1 MRVAVIGHRLLADLG
16 PLAAGV
22 REALDL
28 IRGDAARAVTV
39 VSMLAEGADRL
50 VAEEALRTPG
60 GALEVILPRPAEDYA
75 RDFGPEGSPSR
86 LHFAALLARASGLR
100 VVPPDDAAEY
110 RAAGRAIVEAA
121 DAVLGMWD
129 GREAQGPGG
138 TGELVGWAQARGT
151 PVFVVRTGNRHP
163 ATAEPTT
170 LGREQGTIYVERLEP
185 DGHAPATPAVG
196 RD

>member
-1 MRVAVIGHRLLADLG
+1 VRVAVIGHRILADLG

-28 IRGDAARAVTV
+28 IRGDASRAVTV

-60 GALEVILPRPAEDYA
+60 GALEAILPRPAEEYA
-75 RDFGPEGSPSR
+75 RDFGPDGSPSG
-86 LHFAALLARASGLR
+86 LHFAALLARATSVR
-100 VVPPDDAAEY
+100 VVPPDDDAAY
-110 RAAGRAIVEAA
+110 RAAGRASVDAA
-121 DAVLGMWD
+121 DVVLGMWD

-138 TGELVGWAQARGT
+138 TGELVAWAHSRGK

-163 ATAEPTT
+163 TTDQPTS

-185 DGHAPATPAVG
+185 NGHAPEAPTD